1 MKDLLKMIK
10 EQVSSFY
17 LIQRLAKFQMRIDNN
32 NNYLGIA
39 WEVLNPAIQMV
50 MYWFVF
56 GYAMNRNEPMGPDKI
71 PYVLWML
78 AGISFWFFINK
89 AILTGSKSI
98 YQKYSTVAKMNFPL
112 SAIPS
117 YVVTSKFYSHLVL
130 LGVIIVVFWFAG
142 YLPTVY
148 YIQLLIFVP
157 MSYLLAFSIT
167 LLTSTLTVVVRDLQ
181 MIIQSVLQAMF
192 FISPILW
199 DRSEHFPEWLRQIL
213 QLNPFYYLANGY
225 RAALLD
231 GHWYFITNW
240 ELTLYNLAVI
250 FIFLWIGSKAHFKFR
265 TRFSDFI

>member
-1 MKDLLKMIK
+1 MKDLIKIVK
-10 EQVSSFY
+10 EQISSFY

-32 NNYLGIA
+32 NNYLGVF

-56 GYAMNRNEPMGPDKI
+56 GYAMNRNEPIDGM

-89 AILTGSKSI
+89 AILDGSKSI
-98 YQKYSTVAKMNFPL
+98 YQKYNTVAKMNFPL

-117 YVVTSKFYSHLVL
+117 YIITSKFYSHLALV
-130 LGVIIVVFWFAG
+130 GIIMIVFWFSG
-142 YLPTVY
+142 YLPTIY
-148 YIQLLIFVP
+148 YIQLLFFIP
-157 MSYLLAFSIT
+157 LSYLLAFSIT

-181 MIIQSVLQAMF
+181 MLIQSLLQAMF

-199 DRSEHFPEWLRQIL
+199 DRSDKFPDWLANIL
-213 QLNPFYYLANGY
+213 QLNPFYFLANGY
-225 RAALLD
+225 RASLLN
-231 GHWYFITNW
+231 GEWYIITHW
-240 ELTLYNLAVI
+240 ELTLYNLALI
-250 FIFLWIGSKAHFKFR
+250 FVFLFLGAKAHFKFR

>member
-1 MKDLLKMIK
+1 MKDFINIVK
-10 EQVSSFY
+10 EQMSSFY

-32 NNYLGIA
+32 NNYLGVA

-56 GYAMNRNEPMGPDKI
+56 GYAMNRNQPMDGNV

-89 AILTGSKSI
+89 AILDGSKSI
-98 YQKYSTVAKMNFPL
+98 YQKYGTVAKMNFPL

-117 YVVTSKFYSHLVL
+117 YIITSKFYSHLVL
-130 LGVIIVVFWFAG
+130 VAAIMIVFWFSG
-142 YLPTVY
+142 YFPTLY
-148 YIQLLIFVP
+148 YVQLLYFIP
-157 MSYLLAFSIT
+157 LSYLLAFSIT

-181 MIIQSVLQAMF
+181 IIIQSVLQAMF

-199 DRSEHFPEWLRQIL
+199 DRSDKFPDWLANLL

-225 RAALLD
+225 RASLLN
-231 GHWYFITNW
+231 GEWYIVTHW
-240 ELTLYNLAVI
+240 ELTLYNLALI
-250 FIFLWIGSKAHFKFR
+250 FIFMYLGSKAHYKFR